1 MTRYNLLVGGII
13 MSFRWIKAS
22 ELENWTD
29 IDSRRAQELLPLLIR
44 KLIIASI
51 PLPSIKDL
59 HFPCGDSIQYTG
71 FDGRTNIDVGNLYT
85 PDGFS
90 IWETGTDENILS
102 KANEDFSKRT
112 RDSLGVEPS
121 NTTFVFVTSRRWKHK
136 TEIMEWIS
144 EKKALNYWKDVKLID
159 ANDLETWLELCP
171 GVALWLASKMKIV
184 PPKGIRT
191 LEQFFEDWVNVTD
204 PRINKEFIL
213 KGRDELSGKI
223 ANWLETGESHLYLSA
238 DSKDE
243 ALLFFISSLYSVD
256 EKVKETVLNTSLVV
270 ENSDTWMEIKENTH
284 DMILV
289 PYFHS
294 FEDIA
299 IPKGCRIVVPFGK
312 NDTAKSN
319 NVEYINRQTREQ
331 FSKGLEEMGMDSTK
345 AYDLSDKTGRS
356 LLALRRQL
364 ATVPWVKKPKWV
376 EYGNLA
382 ELIPA
387 LFVGTWNEHKQGDRE
402 IISRIAGCD
411 YEAYVKK

>member
-1 MTRYNLLVGGII
+1 

-22 ELENWTD
+22 QLENWTD

-71 FDGRTNIDVGNLYT
+71 FDGRINIDVGNLYT

-90 IWETGTDENILS
+90 ILETGTDENILS

-112 RDSLGVEPS
+112 RDSLGVEPN

-136 TEIMEWIS
+136 TEI
-144 EKKALNYWKDVKLID
+144 
-159 ANDLETWLELCP
+159 
-171 GVALWLASKMKIV
+171 
-184 PPKGIRT
+184 
-191 LEQFFEDWVNVTD
+191 
-204 PRINKEFIL
+204 
-213 KGRDELSGKI
+213 
-223 ANWLETGESHLYLSA
+223 
-238 DSKDE
+238 
-243 ALLFFISSLYSVD
+243 
-256 EKVKETVLNTSLVV
+256 
-270 ENSDTWMEIKENTH
+270 H

-319 NVEYINRQTREQ
+319 NVEYINRQTRSNFQKAWKKWKWTVQRLMIYLIKQAEAFWRLEDSWLQ
-331 FSKGLEEMGMDSTK
+331 YHGSKSLNGWSM
-345 AYDLSDKTGRS
+345 KT
-356 LLALRRQL
+356 
-364 ATVPWVKKPKWV
+364 
-376 EYGNLA
+376 
-382 ELIPA
+382 
-387 LFVGTWNEHKQGDRE
+387 
-402 IISRIAGCD
+402 
-411 YEAYVKK
+411 